1 MTMTWHACEKVPTN
15 CLRQSRTFPKMSLM
29 AQRVG
34 VSLPDPVGKSNWVK
48 SVGEQSRIPKLN
60 LIELSPPPLNLVYHY
75 WP

>member
-1 MTMTWHACEKVPTN
+1 
-15 CLRQSRTFPKMSLM
+15 MSLM